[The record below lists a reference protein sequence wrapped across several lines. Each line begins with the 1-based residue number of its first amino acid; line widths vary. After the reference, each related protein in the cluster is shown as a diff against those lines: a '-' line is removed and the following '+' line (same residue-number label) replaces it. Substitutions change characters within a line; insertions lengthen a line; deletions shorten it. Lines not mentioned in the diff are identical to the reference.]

1 MSFHSPADLQKTFA
15 LNQIDKLYCAQS
27 HMHERLDEINDQPDF
42 FDLHV
47 AIREAVND
55 MEQQITNTN
64 ELYSAYK
71 CEHSFELCDSLLQT
85 MEEDFHAVQKHS
97 GDSLR
102 DISLVNYIQS
112 IQNIISAAF
121 QLLQLGFKNLEA
133 HFGIIIQRN
142 YSEMVYGQRLKLLV
156 VSKIHAD

>member
-1 MSFHSPADLQKTFA
+1 MSFRSPADLQKTFA
-15 LNQIDKLYCAQS
+15 LNQINKLYCAQS
-27 HMHERLDEINDQPDF
+27 HLHERLGEITDQANF
-42 FDLHV
+42 SDLHL

-64 ELYSAYK
+64 KLYSAYK
-71 CEHSFELCDSLLQT
+71 CEYSFELCKSLLLT
-85 MEEDFHAVQKHS
+85 MEEDFDAVQKHS

-102 DISLVNYIQS
+102 DMCLINYIQS

-121 QLLQLGFKNLEA
+121 QLLQLGFKKLET

-142 YSEMVYGQRLKLLV
+142 YSEILYGQRLKLLV
-156 VSKIHAD
+156 VSRIQAD